1 MPIFTQIS
9 NYYVEMPYNPS
20 TPTNNHEDDQLVVNL
35 EDHTPELNNLIGL
48 NQILQVIGLVK
59 LLCLQ

>member
-9 NYYVEMPYNPS
+9 NYSVEMPYNPT

-35 EDHTPELNNLIGL
+35 EDHTLELNNLIGL
-48 NQILQVIGLVK
+48 NQIL
-59 LLCLQ
+59 